1 MEGFRAAAASL
12 AIMGDIRPLL
22 AEIFSMM
29 EEVAKEVGV
38 DAMAPS
44 APAVEQPWVRESV
57 GMEWAPEETAE
68 IRLAAGRG
76 GCSGSLGMSGK
87 NGLEAARALLERARA
102 TGMLLGRAWESRL
115 DIRWP
120 ATDSVGAGLRV
131 WPDVVEEETAVV
143 GVAKRCGTVVDCW
156 VVGEALKLEFLLLI
170 VEKSTRS
177 SLLDSSGSSFGA
189 RKVEEKPI
197 TPEERMCRRSCL
209 RLWEV
214 IWLVEV
220 KVKPQPERMQWKWL
234 VALLYTQPSYLH
246 SSYL

>member
-1 MEGFRAAAASL
+1 MLLDGFRAAAASL
-12 AIMGDIRPLL
+12 AIMGEMRPLL

-44 APAVEQPWVRESV
+44 APAVEQPWVDVSV
-57 GMEWAPEETAE
+57 GMEWAPDDTAD
-68 IRLAAGRG
+68 IMLAAGGGGWRG
-76 GCSGSLGMSGK
+76 SRGMRGK
-87 NGLEAARALLERARA
+87 NGLEAARLLDRARA
-102 TGMLLGRAWESRL
+102 TGMLLGRAWDSRL

-120 ATDSVGAGLRV
+120 ALASEGVGFRP
-131 WPDVVEEETAVV
+131 WPGDEEEEEETAVV
-143 GVAKRCGTVVDCW
+143 GVANRCETVVDCW
-156 VVGEALKLEFLLLI
+156 VVGEALRLEFLLLMA
-170 VEKSTRS
+170 EKSIRS

-189 RKVEEKPI
+189 RNVEERPM

-220 KVKPQPERMQWKWL
+220 NVKPQPERMQWKWL
-234 VALLYTQPSYLH
+234 VALL
-246 SSYL
+246 